1 MMQCSFLAFKG
12 DMSHYHLENIQ
23 QPQNMTRLH
32 IAQKMTLFFF
42 PSAVSETTTNETTK
56 CPAALMLICGD
67 IF

>member
-32 IAQKMTLFFF
+32 SPLLNSQR
-42 PSAVSETTTNETTK
+42 PR
-56 CPAALMLICGD
+56 
-67 IF
+67 